1 MSARRPHGGGASGL
15 AVYLARHPDAR
26 ASTFRLDAPVPLGK
40 TAREYQGK
48 REHLLEGL
56 RKAGMPA

>member
-1 MSARRPHGGGASGL
+1 
-15 AVYLARHPDAR
+15 
-26 ASTFRLDAPVPLGK
+26 VPLAK
-40 TAREYQGK
+40 TGPEYQAR